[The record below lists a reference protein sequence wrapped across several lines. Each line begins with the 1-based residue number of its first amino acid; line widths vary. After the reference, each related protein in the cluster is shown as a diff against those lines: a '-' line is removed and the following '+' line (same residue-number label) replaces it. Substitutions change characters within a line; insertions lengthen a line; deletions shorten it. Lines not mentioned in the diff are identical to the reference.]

1 MSRTLN
7 RWLIMSTKTMN
18 DTVKDILSDARLKH
32 ESALGKTERAIAE
45 AEKEL
50 AELQADRVRLIQ
62 RLTDI
67 QKEMEQ

>member
-1 MSRTLN
+1 
-7 RWLIMSTKTMN
+7 MN
-18 DTVKDILSDARLKH
+18 DTVKGILVDARLKH
-32 ESALGKTERAIAE
+32 ETALEKTERAIAE

-50 AELQADRVRLIQ
+50 KELQADRTRLIQ